1 MQACALTDVGKR
13 RQMNQ
18 DFVFCS
24 EKPVGNLPNLFIVA
38 DGMGGHQAGDYASR
52 TAVELLLRQIRED
65 DSHDPIV
72 ILKDCVEKMNYSLWQ
87 CSLREPTLAGMGT
100 TLVAAV
106 LSGNLLQ
113 VVNVGDSRL
122 YVIGDE
128 IHQVTRDHSLVE
140 ELVAKGRL
148 ERGSLEYQAKKN
160 VITRAIG
167 VDEKVMADFFE
178 VELLPGEKVLLCSDG
193 LTNMITDDE
202 IYAITERSLP
212 VEERAAAL
220 IEAANLSGGR
230 DNITVI
236 LIER

>member
-1 MQACALTDVGKR
+1 MHACALTDVGRR
-13 RQMNQ
+13 RQTNQ

-24 EKPVGNLPNLFIVA
+24 EEPVGNLPNLFIVA

-52 TAVELLLRQIRED
+52 TAVELLLRQARKAE
-65 DSHDPIV
+65 SHDPIV
-72 ILKDCVEKMNYSLWQ
+72 ILKDSVENMNADLWRR
-87 CSLREPTLAGMGT
+87 SVEDPALSGMGT

-106 LSGNLLQ
+106 ISDNCLQ
-113 VVNVGDSRL
+113 VVNIGDSRL
-122 YVIGDE
+122 YVIGEE

-140 ELVAKGRL
+140 ELVAKGRM
-148 ERGSLEYQAKKN
+148 ERGSAEYQAKKN
-160 VITRAIG
+160 VITRAVG
-167 VDEKVMADFFE
+167 VDERVTADFFE
-178 VELLPGEKVLLCSDG
+178 VELAPQEKVLLCSDG

-202 IYAITERSLP
+202 IHAIAKRNLP
-212 VEERAAAL
+212 LEERAEAL